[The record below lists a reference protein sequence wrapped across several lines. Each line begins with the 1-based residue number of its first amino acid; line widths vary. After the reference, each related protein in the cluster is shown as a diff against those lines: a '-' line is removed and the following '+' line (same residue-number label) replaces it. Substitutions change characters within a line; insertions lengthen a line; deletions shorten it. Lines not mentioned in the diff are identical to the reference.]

1 MERVVAGGGT
11 GNGYLFGE
19 QSGTDVYMQPAPP
32 SYTFSSW
39 SGSAPNI
46 RIDQVTQFS
55 STVNPQGG
63 NIYQPTTQVVY
74 GQLTGPTAG
83 KQVVVYSYTNEYYI
97 QPLTG
102 TTINISSDST
112 WIAPASAG
120 QISALLVSQGY
131 SAPATTPTLP
141 AVDGVN
147 VFAVAMPSMGAS
159 QFTFSEY
166 AIPTANSGPFSIVT
180 GPDNALWFT
189 ENYAN
194 KIGRVST
201 SGTIGDYAVPT
212 PGAAPNGIA
221 TGADGALWFA
231 ETDANQIGR
240 VTTSGQ
246 FTEYQIPTANAS
258 PENVAAGSDG
268 ALWFA
273 EYQANQI
280 GRITTSGVVTEYP
293 VPTSGSGP
301 WDIVA
306 GPDGALWFTETNG
319 DNIARIT
326 TSGQITEYPIGNSL
340 GFVPSPD
347 EIIVGA
353 DGALWFTGSPAGL
366 GRITTSG
373 TMMLWNISW
382 NNIAVGPDQMMWFA
396 GFTGS
401 LGVVGQFQETQQL
414 SSFNVPAPAE
424 SGIPGQIITGPDGA
438 LWFVDSSN
446 YIVRFGPN

>member
-1 MERVVAGGGT
+1 MLYGLQKTMQIKSAEFQLQGLSATTLFQRLARLRT
-11 GNGYLFGE
+11 GSRPGRTG
-19 QSGTDVYMQPAPP
+19 P
-32 SYTFSSW
+32 
-39 SGSAPNI
+39 SGSPKP
-46 RIDQVTQFS
+46 TQIKSAVLPRLGS
-55 STVNPQGG
+55 SP
-63 NIYQPTTQVVY
+63 
-74 GQLTGPTAG
+74 
-83 KQVVVYSYTNEYYI
+83 
-97 QPLTG
+97 
-102 TTINISSDST
+102 ST
-112 WIAPASAG
+112 
-120 QISALLVSQGY
+120 
-131 SAPATTPTLP
+131 
-141 AVDGVN
+141 
-147 VFAVAMPSMGAS
+147 
-159 QFTFSEY
+159 
-166 AIPTANSGPFSIVT
+166 
-180 GPDNALWFT
+180 
-189 ENYAN
+189 
-194 KIGRVST
+194 
-201 SGTIGDYAVPT
+201 
-212 PGAAPNGIA
+212 
-221 TGADGALWFA
+221 
-231 ETDANQIGR
+231 
-240 VTTSGQ
+240 
-246 FTEYQIPTANAS
+246 QIPTANAS

-301 WDIVA
+301 GDIVA

-396 GFTGS
+396 GYSGS
-401 LGVVGQFQETQQL
+401 FGVVGQFQETQQL

-424 SGIPGQIITGPDGA
+424 SGDT
-438 LWFVDSSN
+438 WSN
-446 YIVRFGPN
+446 HHRA